1 MAEVLTSHFKRD
13 VDLLCRY
20 GGEEFVLILP
30 MCNTLKVEQHLNG
43 FREKLA
49 SVVITNPADQVTFSV
64 TVSIGAIIAD
74 AAYSS
79 TLEVWLKQADENLY
93 KAKEQ
98 GRNCVVCT
106 LVTV

>member
-1 MAEVLTSHFKRD
+1 MT
-13 VDLLCRY
+13 
-20 GGEEFVLILP
+20 GEEFVLILP
-30 MCNTLKVEQHLNG
+30 KCNTLKVEQHLNA

-49 SVVITNPADQVTFSV
+49 SVVITNPADQVTFNV

-74 AAYSS
+74 AAYSAK
-79 TLEVWLKQADENLY
+79 LDDWLKEADENLY

-106 LVTV
+106 LITS